1 MARYTVQF
9 KSNVGSG
16 VSGISP
22 TVLYYHTGSVKYT
35 TGTSSTGAMVTHVS
49 VPTRQYFKFKGYYAI
64 KAPVTGNETQYAES
78 GGYLRAYG
86 ESAARPTADMTLYTW
101 WTRIC
106 WPLTLDRQSGTGGTA
121 TLYGK
126 TGTGGWCSDAECKS
140 PVTSIT
146 PPTRTGYRFV
156 GYYSQTGGAG
166 TKYINADGS
175 FTTDF
180 ELLIL
185 SAATTIY
192 AHWLQIDEITIE
204 TTGHSVYYPDGK
216 YLYYC
221 DGAFYSDD
229 AATTPITAINPPRVD
244 SAVFLGCYLTD
255 GTDGTQ
261 VIAPDGTISGS
272 WAPSDGDTI
281 YAQFRTVVE
290 ITLFPGTGGGDAS
303 IFYDSADSKF
313 HREDGDGGITSVIPP
328 QFECRRFMGYYTE
341 MNGGGTKCIDADGT
355 LLSPLT
361 SNPPSTAT
369 TLYAYAPRVSYK
381 ILIDPQGGDG
391 GPEGLYNDGS
401 TTDLYPDD
409 LCEEDPLVS
418 VELPSLLGHVC
429 TGLWSAD
436 SGGTKWVDADGS
448 IVHSEVVSGDST
460 FLYAQWTPG
469 TYVLHFDY
477 AGGSGTPS
485 MKYVT
490 WGQAVGALPTVT
502 PPRNTWTFK
511 GWYVDGE
518 KVTSSTVWKG
528 EDAIAVAEWE
538 TPFGQVDDWFGM
550 KSSSLIPVSSDS
562 GDSQRHTNAVNGGRY
577 SSGVSQTSGIWRNPT
592 VTYAVVKNVTVAA
605 TLGKAFAATKSGGVM
620 TISGYMITSVEVST
634 RLGSFPTVTVSATA
648 NEGVNAINQFGVSIP
663 VKARARAQDMLDAI
677 SGGGFLHAM
686 KVRACCDPVVCE
698 EDMMP
703 CASDV
708 VRGRYELSAET
719 LATNRESAPTAQA
732 FHDANSKG
740 GFTITATDRTGG
752 GTEYV
757 RYSVTGRREIA

>member
-1 MARYTVQF
+1 MATITQITLNANNGSWPSGALTTVYFVYRPQ
-9 KSNVGSG
+9 
-16 VSGISP
+16 
-22 TVLYYHTGSVKYT
+22 HTYNFWSDRNSDS
-35 TGTSSTGAMVTHVS
+35 TSYRINSIPK
-49 VPTRQYFKFKGYYAI
+49 VPTRELFEFQGFYTASSSGTQIIYSSGQFVDAMPSKLPGSSPYYAHWKQLARRI
-64 KAPVTGNETQYAES
+64 
-78 GGYLRAYG
+78 YLN
-86 ESAARPTADMTLYTW
+86 T
-101 WTRIC
+101 
-106 WPLTLDRQSGTGGTA
+106 QSGTGGPEK
-121 TLYGK
+121 LFNK
-126 TGTGGWCSDAECKS
+126 KDFMGWYSDDKC
-140 PVTSIT
+140 TTQILSIT
-146 PPTRTGYRFV
+146 PPTRTGYRFA

-166 TKYINADGS
+166 TKYIDADGS
-175 FTTDF
+175 FTPDMEAWVLTA
-180 ELLIL
+180 
-185 SAATTIY
+185 STANSTIY
-192 AHWLQIDEITIE
+192 AHWLQISEITIE
-204 TTGHSVYYPDGK
+204 ATGHSAYFPDGR
-216 YLYYC
+216 YLYHC
-221 DGAFYSDD
+221 DGAFYADD

-290 ITLFPGTGGGDAS
+290 ITLFPGTGGGDTS
-303 IFYDSADSKF
+303 IFYDSADSNF
-313 HREDGDGGITSVIPP
+313 HREDGDGGITAVIPP
-328 QFECRRFMGYYTE
+328 QFECRRFMGYFTGTE
-341 MNGGGTKCIDADGT
+341 GSGDKRIDADGT
-355 LLSPLT
+355 ISAGWI
-361 SNPPSTAT
+361 PSTAT

-391 GPEGLYNDGS
+391 GPEALYNDGS

-409 LCEEDPLVS
+409 LCEEAALES
-418 VELPSLLGHVC
+418 VELPTLSGRVC

-448 IVHSEVVSGDST
+448 IVHSEVVSDT
-460 FLYAQWTPG
+460 TILYAQWTPG
-469 TYVLHFDY
+469 TYVLAFDY
-477 AGGSGTPS
+477 AGGSGAS
-485 MKYVT
+485 SKYVT
-490 WGQAVGALPTVT
+490 WGQAIGTLPTAT

-518 KVTSSTVWKG
+518 KITSSTIWKG
-528 EDAIAVAEWE
+528 EDATAVAEWE

-577 SSGVSQTSGIWRNPT
+577 SSGVSQTSGIWRNPS
-592 VTYAVVKNVTVAA
+592 VTYVVVKDVTVAA

-620 TISGYMITSVEVST
+620 TISGYMITSVEAST

-648 NEGVNAINQFGVSIP
+648 NEGANAINQFNVSIP
-663 VKARARAQDMLDAI
+663 VKARARAQDMLEAI
-677 SGGGFLHAM
+677 TGGGFLHAM

-719 LATNRESAPTAQA
+719 LATNKESAPTARA

-757 RYSVTGRREIA
+757 RYSVTGRRELA